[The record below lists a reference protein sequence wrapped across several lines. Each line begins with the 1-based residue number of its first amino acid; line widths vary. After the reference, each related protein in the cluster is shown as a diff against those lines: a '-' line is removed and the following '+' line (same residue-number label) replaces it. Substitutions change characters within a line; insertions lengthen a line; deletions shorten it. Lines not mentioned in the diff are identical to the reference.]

1 MHLRILACV
10 YEGYQILTPLEL
22 FGEVKLTICPGKANF
37 CPHGGREK
45 LENATRWTRQK
56 EKLL

>member
-10 YEGYQILTPLEL
+10 YEGYQILTTLQL
-22 FGEVKLTICPGKANF
+22 FGEVKLATYPGKVNF
-37 CPHGGREK
+37 SPHGGREK
-45 LENATRWTRQK
+45 LENTTHWTRQK